1 VSLNVTVSDKSVQR
15 LKEFAKGNET
25 FQKTYFKNN
34 EVALLS
40 LVKEGQNPRALFI
53 GCSDSRVIPDL
64 IVQTRPGDLFVVR
77 NVGNFVAP
85 YKLDED
91 FHSTAAAIEYAVG
104 VLNVSEIIICG
115 HSHCGAI
122 EALYN
127 PTCDR
132 SMVHTAKWLTLG
144 EKAKSMALLALGTG
158 VDKATLLRATEHLSI
173 VTQIE
178 NLLTYP
184 YVRQL
189 VETEN
194 LFIHGWYYDI
204 ETGAIE
210 YYDPDSYQFRP
221 LNTLGDEKS
230 PV

>member
-1 VSLNVTVSDKSVQR
+1 MSLSKSASHQSAEL
-15 LKEFAKGNET
+15 LKEFVVGNET
-25 FQKTYFKNN
+25 FQQTYFKKH
-34 EVALLS
+34 EAQLLS

-64 IVQTRPGDLFVVR
+64 IIQSNPGDLFVIR

-85 YKLDED
+85 YKPDED
-91 FHSTAAAIEYAVG
+91 FHSTAAGIEYAVG
-104 VLNVSEIIICG
+104 VLEVSEIIICG

-122 EALYN
+122 EALYKSS
-127 PTCDR
+127 CDT

-144 EKAKSMALLALGTG
+144 EKAKTMAMLALGESA
-158 VDKATLLRATEHLSI
+158 DKTELLRATEYLSI

-184 YVRQL
+184 YVKKL
-189 VETEN
+189 VEDDK

-204 ETGAIE
+204 ETGGIE

-221 LNTLGDEKS
+221 LSDLAD
-230 PV
+230 

>member
-1 VSLNVTVSDKSVQR
+1 MSLSLNSSDRSAQ
-15 LKEFAKGNET
+15 LLQEFVKGNET
-25 FQKTYFKNN
+25 FQQTYFKKH
-34 EVALLS
+34 EAQLLN
-40 LVKEGQNPRALFI
+40 LVQNGQNPRALFI

-85 YKLDED
+85 YKPDED
-91 FHSTAAAIEYAVG
+91 FHSTAAGIEYAVA
-104 VLNVSEIIICG
+104 VLEVSEIIICG

-122 EALYN
+122 AALYN
-127 PTCDR
+127 PTCNT

-144 EKAKSMALLALGTG
+144 EKAKSMAMIALG
-158 VDKATLLRATEHLSI
+158 DNAPREELLRATEQLSV

-184 YVRQL
+184 YVKKL
-189 VETEN
+189 AEEEK

-204 ETGAIE
+204 ETGGIE
-210 YYDPDSYQFRP
+210 YYDPETFQFRP
-221 LNTLGDEKS
+221 LSELGE
-230 PV
+230 

>member
-1 VSLNVTVSDKSVQR
+1 MSLSQDNSTQAAQR
-15 LKEFAKGNET
+15 LKKFANGNET
-25 FQKTYFKNN
+25 FQKTYFKKH
-34 EVALLS
+34 EAQLLN
-40 LVKEGQNPRALFI
+40 LVKEGQHPRALFI

-64 IVQTRPGDLFVVR
+64 IVQSNPGDLFVIR

-85 YKLDED
+85 YKPDED
-91 FHSTAAAIEYAVG
+91 FHSTAAGIEYAVN
-104 VLNVSEIIICG
+104 VLEVSEIIICG

-122 EALYN
+122 GALYN
-127 PTCDR
+127 APTGV
-132 SMVHTAKWLTLG
+132 SMIHTAKWLTLG
-144 EKAKSMALLALGTG
+144 EKAKSMALLALGDT
-158 VDKATLLRATEHLSI
+158 TPHEELLRATEHLSI

-184 YVRQL
+184 YVKKL
-189 VETEN
+189 VDDDK

-221 LNTLGDEKS
+221 LSDVSE
-230 PV
+230 

>member
-1 VSLNVTVSDKSVQR
+1 MSLSKSASHQSAEL
-15 LKEFAKGNET
+15 LKEFVVGNET
-25 FQKTYFKNN
+25 FQQTYFKKH
-34 EVALLS
+34 EAQLLS

-64 IVQTRPGDLFVVR
+64 IIQSNPGDLFVIR

-85 YKLDED
+85 YKPDED
-91 FHSTAAAIEYAVG
+91 FHSTAAGIEYAVG
-104 VLNVSEIIICG
+104 VLEVSEIIICG

-122 EALYN
+122 EALYKSS
-127 PTCDR
+127 CDT

-144 EKAKSMALLALGTG
+144 EKAKTMAMLALGDSA
-158 VDKATLLRATEHLSI
+158 DKTELLRATEYLSI

-184 YVRQL
+184 YVKKL
-189 VETEN
+189 VEDDK

-204 ETGAIE
+204 ETGGIE

-221 LNTLGDEKS
+221 LSDLVD
-230 PV
+230 

>member
-1 VSLNVTVSDKSVQR
+1 VSLSSIASDQSTQR
-15 LKEFAKGNET
+15 LKEFAEGNET
-25 FQKTYFKNN
+25 FQKTYFKKH
-34 EVALLS
+34 ETQLLN

-64 IVQTRPGDLFVVR
+64 IVQSNPGDLFVIR

-85 YKLDED
+85 YKPDED
-91 FHSTAAAIEYAVG
+91 FHSTAAGIEYAVG
-104 VLNVSEIIICG
+104 VLEVSEIIICG

-122 EALYN
+122 EALYKN
-127 PTCDR
+127 SCDT
-132 SMVHTAKWLTLG
+132 SMIHTAKWLTLG
-144 EKAKSMALLALGTG
+144 QKAKSMAMLALGSNAIKE
-158 VDKATLLRATEHLSI
+158 DLYRATEHLSI

-184 YVRQL
+184 YVKKL
-189 VETEN
+189 VDEDK

-210 YYDPDSYQFRP
+210 YYDPDTYQFRP
-221 LNTLGDEKS
+221 LSELGE
-230 PV
+230 

>member
-1 VSLNVTVSDKSVQR
+1 MSLSKSASYQSAEL
-15 LKEFAKGNET
+15 LKEFVAGNET
-25 FQKTYFKNN
+25 FQKTYFKKH
-34 EVALLS
+34 EAQLLN

-64 IVQTRPGDLFVVR
+64 IIQSNPGDLFVVR

-85 YKLDED
+85 YKPDED

-104 VLNVSEIIICG
+104 VLEVSEIIICG

-122 EALYN
+122 EALYKSS
-127 PTCDR
+127 CDP
-132 SMVHTAKWLTLG
+132 SMVHTHKWLTLG
-144 EKAKSMALLALGTG
+144 EKAKSMALLALG
-158 VDKATLLRATEHLSI
+158 VNAPKEELLRATEHLSI

-184 YVRQL
+184 YVKKR
-189 VETEN
+189 VDEEK

-204 ETGAIE
+204 ETGGIE
-210 YYDPDSYQFRP
+210 YYDPDTYQFRP
-221 LNTLGDEKS
+221 LGELGD
-230 PV
+230 

>member
-1 VSLNVTVSDKSVQR
+1 MSLSKSASHQSAEL
-15 LKEFAKGNET
+15 LKEFVAGNET
-25 FQKTYFKNN
+25 FQQTYFKKH
-34 EVALLS
+34 EAQLLS

-64 IVQTRPGDLFVVR
+64 IIQSNPGDLFVIR

-85 YKLDED
+85 YKPDED
-91 FHSTAAAIEYAVG
+91 FHSTAAGIEYAVG
-104 VLNVSEIIICG
+104 VLEVSEIIICG

-122 EALYN
+122 EALYKSS
-127 PTCDR
+127 CDT

-144 EKAKSMALLALGTG
+144 EKAKTMAMLALGESA
-158 VDKATLLRATEHLSI
+158 DKTELLRATEYLSI

-184 YVRQL
+184 YVKKL
-189 VETEN
+189 VEEDK

-204 ETGAIE
+204 ETGGIE

-221 LNTLGDEKS
+221 LSDLAD
-230 PV
+230 

>member
-1 VSLNVTVSDKSVQR
+1 VSLSLNASDQSTQR
-15 LKEFAKGNET
+15 LKEFAEGNET
-25 FQKTYFKNN
+25 FQQTYFKKH
-34 EVALLS
+34 EAQLLN

-64 IVQTRPGDLFVVR
+64 IIQSNPGDLFVIR

-85 YKLDED
+85 YKPDED
-91 FHSTAAAIEYAVG
+91 FHSTAAGIEYAVTI
-104 VLNVSEIIICG
+104 LEVSEIIICG

-122 EALYN
+122 EALYKT
-127 PTCDR
+127 TCDT

-144 EKAKSMALLALGTG
+144 EKAKSMALLALGSNAPKE
-158 VDKATLLRATEHLSI
+158 DLYRATEHLSI

-184 YVRQL
+184 YVKKL
-189 VETEN
+189 VEEDK

-210 YYDPDSYQFRP
+210 YYDPDTYQFRP
-221 LNTLGDEKS
+221 LSELGD
-230 PV
+230 

>member
-1 VSLNVTVSDKSVQR
+1 VSLSISASDVSAQR
-15 LKEFAKGNET
+15 LKEFASGNET
-25 FQKTYFKNN
+25 FQQTYFKKH
-34 EVALLS
+34 EAQLLD

-64 IVQTRPGDLFVVR
+64 IIQSNPGDLFVIR

-85 YKLDED
+85 YKPDED
-91 FHSTAAAIEYAVG
+91 FHSTAAGIEYAVG
-104 VLNVSEIIICG
+104 VLEVSEIIICG

-122 EALYN
+122 ESLYKN
-127 PTCDR
+127 SCQTT
-132 SMVHTAKWLTLG
+132 MVHTAKWLTLG
-144 EKAKSMALLALGTG
+144 EKAKSMALLALGSNAPKE
-158 VDKATLLRATEHLSI
+158 DLLRATEHLSI
-173 VTQIE
+173 ITQIE

-184 YVRQL
+184 YVKTL
-189 VETEN
+189 VDEDK

-221 LNTLGDEKS
+221 LSELSEE
-230 PV
+230 

>member
-1 VSLNVTVSDKSVQR
+1 MSLSLNNSNKSAQ
-15 LKEFAKGNET
+15 LLQEFVKGNET
-25 FQKTYFKNN
+25 FQKTYFKKH
-34 EVALLS
+34 EAQLLN
-40 LVKEGQNPRALFI
+40 LVQNGQNPRALFI

-85 YKLDED
+85 YKPDED
-91 FHSTAAAIEYAVG
+91 FHSTAAGIEYAVG
-104 VLNVSEIIICG
+104 VLEVSEIIICG

-122 EALYN
+122 KALYKSS
-127 PTCDR
+127 CDT
-132 SMVHTAKWLTLG
+132 SMIHTAKWLTLG
-144 EKAKSMALLALGTG
+144 EKAKSMAMIALGEN
-158 VDKATLLRATEHLSI
+158 APHEELLRATEHLSI

-184 YVRQL
+184 YVKKL
-189 VETEN
+189 VDEEK

-210 YYDPDSYQFRP
+210 YYDPESFQFHP
-221 LNTLGDEKS
+221 LSELGE
-230 PV
+230 

>member
-1 VSLNVTVSDKSVQR
+1 MPLKPDASSQSLQR
-15 LKEFAKGNET
+15 LKEFAEGNET
-25 FQKTYFKNN
+25 FQQTYFKKH
-34 EVALLS
+34 ETQLLN
-40 LVKEGQNPRALFI
+40 LVKEGQHPRALFI

-64 IVQTRPGDLFVVR
+64 IVQSNPGDLFVIR

-85 YKLDED
+85 YKPDED
-91 FHSTAAAIEYAVG
+91 FHSTAAGIEYAVN
-104 VLNVSEIIICG
+104 VLGVSEIIICG

-122 EALYN
+122 ESLYKT
-127 PTCDR
+127 TCDT
-132 SMVHTAKWLTLG
+132 SMIHTAKWLTLG
-144 EKAKSMALLALGTG
+144 EKAKSMAIVALGENAE
-158 VDKATLLRATEHLSI
+158 KEELLRATEQLSI

-184 YVRQL
+184 YVKSR
-189 VETEN
+189 VNEEK

-221 LNTLGDEKS
+221 LSDLAE
-230 PV
+230 

>member
-1 VSLNVTVSDKSVQR
+1 MSLSLNASDQSTQR
-15 LKEFAKGNET
+15 LKEFAEGNET
-25 FQKTYFKNN
+25 FQQTYFKKH
-34 EVALLS
+34 EAQLLN

-64 IVQTRPGDLFVVR
+64 IIQSNPGDLFVIR

-85 YKLDED
+85 YKPDED
-91 FHSTAAAIEYAVG
+91 FHSTAAGIEYAVTT
-104 VLNVSEIIICG
+104 LEVSEIIICG

-122 EALYN
+122 EALFKT
-127 PTCDR
+127 TCDT

-144 EKAKSMALLALGTG
+144 EKAKSMALLALGSNAPKE
-158 VDKATLLRATEHLSI
+158 DLYRATEHLSI

-184 YVRQL
+184 YVKKL
-189 VETEN
+189 VEEDK

-210 YYDPDSYQFRP
+210 YYDPDTYQFRP
-221 LNTLGDEKS
+221 LSELGD
-230 PV
+230 

>member
-1 VSLNVTVSDKSVQR
+1 VSLSLNASDQSTQR
-15 LKEFAKGNET
+15 LKEFAEGNET
-25 FQKTYFKNN
+25 FQQTYFKKH
-34 EVALLS
+34 EAQLLN

-64 IVQTRPGDLFVVR
+64 IIQSNPGDLFVIR

-85 YKLDED
+85 YKPDED
-91 FHSTAAAIEYAVG
+91 FHSTAAGIEYAVTI
-104 VLNVSEIIICG
+104 LEVSEIIICG

-122 EALYN
+122 EALFKT
-127 PTCDR
+127 TCDT

-144 EKAKSMALLALGTG
+144 EKAKSMALLALGNNAPKE
-158 VDKATLLRATEHLSI
+158 DLYRATEHLSI

-184 YVRQL
+184 YVKKL
-189 VETEN
+189 VEEDK

-221 LNTLGDEKS
+221 LSELGD
-230 PV
+230 

>member
-1 VSLNVTVSDKSVQR
+1 VSLSISASDASAQR
-15 LKEFAKGNET
+15 LKEFASGNET
-25 FQKTYFKNN
+25 FQQTYFKKH
-34 EVALLS
+34 EAQLLD

-64 IVQTRPGDLFVVR
+64 IIQSNPGDLFVIR

-85 YKLDED
+85 YKPDED
-91 FHSTAAAIEYAVG
+91 FHSTAAGIEYAVG
-104 VLNVSEIIICG
+104 VLEVSEIIICG

-122 EALYN
+122 ESLYKN
-127 PTCDR
+127 SCQTT
-132 SMVHTAKWLTLG
+132 MVHTAKWLTLG
-144 EKAKSMALLALGTG
+144 EKAKSMALLALGSNAPKE
-158 VDKATLLRATEHLSI
+158 DLLRATEHLSI
-173 VTQIE
+173 ITQIE

-184 YVRQL
+184 YVKTL
-189 VETEN
+189 VDEDK

-221 LNTLGDEKS
+221 LSELSEE
-230 PV
+230 

>member
-1 VSLNVTVSDKSVQR
+1 MPLSKNAADLSVQR
-15 LKEFAKGNET
+15 LKEFAEGNET
-25 FQKTYFKNN
+25 FQQTYFKQH
-34 EVALLS
+34 EARLLN

-64 IVQTRPGDLFVVR
+64 IVQSSPGDLFVVR

-85 YKLDED
+85 YKPDED
-91 FHSTAAAIEYAVG
+91 FHSTAAGIEYAVL
-104 VLNVSEIIICG
+104 VLGVSEIIICG

-122 EALYN
+122 EALYKSS
-127 PTCDR
+127 CDT
-132 SMVHTAKWLTLG
+132 SMIHTAKWLTLG
-144 EKAKSMALLALGTG
+144 EKAKGIAITALGENAPR
-158 VDKATLLRATEHLSI
+158 KELLRATERLSI

-184 YVRQL
+184 YVKKL
-189 VETEN
+189 VDEDK

-210 YYDPDSYQFRP
+210 YYDPDFYEFRP
-221 LNTLGDEKS
+221 LSELGE
-230 PV
+230 

>member
-1 VSLNVTVSDKSVQR
+1 VPLSLNAADQSVQR
-15 LKEFAKGNET
+15 LKEFADGNET
-25 FQKTYFKNN
+25 FQQTYFKKH
-34 EVALLS
+34 ETQLLS

-64 IVQTRPGDLFVVR
+64 IVQSNPGDLFVVR

-85 YKLDED
+85 YKADED
-91 FHSTAAAIEYAVG
+91 FHSTAAGIEYAVL
-104 VLNVSEIIICG
+104 VLEVSEIIICG

-122 EALYN
+122 EALYKSS
-127 PTCDR
+127 CDT
-132 SMVHTAKWLTLG
+132 SMKHTAKWLTLG
-144 EKAKSMALLALGTG
+144 EKAKSMAMLALG
-158 VDKATLLRATEHLSI
+158 ANAPHEELLRATEQLSI

-184 YVRQL
+184 YVRRL
-189 VETEN
+189 VEEEK

-210 YYDPDSYQFRP
+210 YYDPDTYQFRP
-221 LNTLGDEKS
+221 LSELGD
-230 PV
+230 